1 MTDFNTTAA
10 PPPPPT
16 GAPSQEDRTMALLTH
31 LSGILFGFLVPLVIW
46 LINKDKPDKAFLTD
60 QAKEALNFQLTALIA
75 FLICLVLSFVL
86 IGMVLFPLV
95 WLAVV
100 VFSIL
105 AGVKANEGVAYRYP
119 VTLRLIR

>member
-1 MTDFNTTAA
+1 MTDFNTAA
-10 PPPPPT
+10 PPPPP